1 MTPNLKA
8 AILFSIFNMEHQ
20 RPRLVKF
27 KRGFNLIVGL
37 YRYKKDG
44 KHKDKQPWR
53 CTQVGTGCRGRV
65 HTTGEG
71 VNMIVVHS
79 TEHNQP
85 PDEKATAGPRDVH
98 STVHYSC
105 NLQRPRHTS
114 DLHSNDR

>member
-8 AILFSIFNMEHQ
+8 FIPFSIFNMEHQ

-44 KHKDKQPWR
+44 KHKDKQHSR
-53 CTQVGTGCRGRV
+53 CTPVGRGCRGRV

-71 VNMIVVHS
+71 
-79 TEHNQP
+79 
-85 PDEKATAGPRDVH
+85 A
-98 STVHYSC
+98 
-105 NLQRPRHTS
+105 
-114 DLHSNDR
+114 

>member
-8 AILFSIFNMEHQ
+8 FILFSIFNMEHQ

-44 KHKDKQPWR
+44 KHKDKQHWR
-53 CTQVGTGCRGRV
+53 CTPVGRGCRGRV

-71 VNMIVVHS
+71 DNIRVVHI
-79 TEHNQP
+79 TEHNHP
-85 PDEKATAGPRDVH
+85 PDEEATAGIVLKATLCEQAKQQDV
-98 STVHYSC
+98 VP
-105 NLQRPRHTS
+105 LP
-114 DLHSNDR
+114 